1 MISAKPSPD
10 YYDITRHYH
19 PITTQS
25 LRQYSAKSMA
35 LQHEFYGIATR
46 ILWHCNTNSMA
57 LQHEFCDIMKR
68 KSGHTTVNGM
78 PALYYKEDNSR

>member
-46 ILWHCNTNSMA
+46 ILRHYEA
-57 LQHEFCDIMKR
+57 KKR
-68 KSGHTTVNGM
+68 AYHSEWYARSV
-78 PALYYKEDNSR
+78 L